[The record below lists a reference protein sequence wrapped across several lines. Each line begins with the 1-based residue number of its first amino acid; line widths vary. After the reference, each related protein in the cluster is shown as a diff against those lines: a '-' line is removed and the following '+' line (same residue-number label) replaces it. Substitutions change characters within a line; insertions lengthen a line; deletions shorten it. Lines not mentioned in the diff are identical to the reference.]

1 MFFMRGKPWLHG
13 VSTEELPA
21 GQEILEEI
29 GAHLRA
35 LHSQDWI
42 GAKNQFLYI
51 FVRSQNRDG
60 YVPYHAQQT
69 ALSELIAINEQ
80 IWKLHKYVCVLETW
94 GPIFKAFVSDRKT
107 KSVGFCAYCE
117 FDHL

>member
-1 MFFMRGKPWLHG
+1 MDLSRYDFAFGDSGYRVIDWLHG

-80 IWKLHKYVCVLETW
+80 I
-94 GPIFKAFVSDRKT
+94 
-107 KSVGFCAYCE
+107 
-117 FDHL
+117 

>member
-1 MFFMRGKPWLHG
+1 MDLSRYDIAFGDSGYRVIDWLHS

-80 IWKLHKYVCVLETW
+80 I
-94 GPIFKAFVSDRKT
+94 
-107 KSVGFCAYCE
+107 
-117 FDHL
+117 

>member
-1 MFFMRGKPWLHG
+1 MDLSRYDIAFGDSGYRVIDWLHG

-51 FVRSQNRDG
+51 LCAAR
-60 YVPYHAQQT
+60 
-69 ALSELIAINEQ
+69 I
-80 IWKLHKYVCVLETW
+80 ETVMCHIMR
-94 GPIFKAFVSDRKT
+94 GRRH
-107 KSVGFCAYCE
+107 Y
-117 FDHL
+117 LNLLL

>member
-1 MFFMRGKPWLHG
+1 MDLSRYDIAFGDSGYHVIDWLHG

-42 GAKNQFLYI
+42 GAKNQFLHI
-51 FVRSQNRDG
+51 FVKSQNRDG

-80 IWKLHKYVCVLETW
+80 I
-94 GPIFKAFVSDRKT
+94 
-107 KSVGFCAYCE
+107 
-117 FDHL
+117 

>member
-1 MFFMRGKPWLHG
+1 MDLSRYDIAFGDSGYRVIDWLHG

-60 YVPYHAQQT
+60 YVQYQAQQT

-80 IWKLHKYVCVLETW
+80 I
-94 GPIFKAFVSDRKT
+94 
-107 KSVGFCAYCE
+107 
-117 FDHL
+117 

>member
-1 MFFMRGKPWLHG
+1 MDLSRYDIAFGDSGYRVIDWLHG

-51 FVRSQNRDG
+51 LCAARIETVMCHIMRSRRHYLN
-60 YVPYHAQQT
+60 
-69 ALSELIAINEQ
+69 LL
-80 IWKLHKYVCVLETW
+80 L
-94 GPIFKAFVSDRKT
+94 
-107 KSVGFCAYCE
+107 
-117 FDHL
+117 

>member
-1 MFFMRGKPWLHG
+1 MDLSRYDIAFGDSGYRVIDWLHG

-51 FVRSQNRDG
+51 FVPSQNRDG

-80 IWKLHKYVCVLETW
+80 I
-94 GPIFKAFVSDRKT
+94 
-107 KSVGFCAYCE
+107 
-117 FDHL
+117 

>member
-1 MFFMRGKPWLHG
+1 MDLSGYDIAFGDSGYRVIDWLHG

-80 IWKLHKYVCVLETW
+80 I
-94 GPIFKAFVSDRKT
+94 
-107 KSVGFCAYCE
+107 
-117 FDHL
+117 

>member
-1 MFFMRGKPWLHG
+1 MDLSRYDIAFGDSGYRVIDWLHG
-13 VSTEELPA
+13 DSTEELPA

-80 IWKLHKYVCVLETW
+80 I
-94 GPIFKAFVSDRKT
+94 
-107 KSVGFCAYCE
+107 
-117 FDHL
+117 

>member
-1 MFFMRGKPWLHG
+1 MALLHQTVTSLRNIKMFFMRGKPWLHG

-80 IWKLHKYVCVLETW
+80 I
-94 GPIFKAFVSDRKT
+94 
-107 KSVGFCAYCE
+107 
-117 FDHL
+117 

>member
-1 MFFMRGKPWLHG
+1 MDLSRYDIAFGDSGYHVIDWLHG

-60 YVPYHAQQT
+60 YVPYHVQQT

-80 IWKLHKYVCVLETW
+80 I
-94 GPIFKAFVSDRKT
+94 
-107 KSVGFCAYCE
+107 
-117 FDHL
+117 

>member
-1 MFFMRGKPWLHG
+1 MDLSRYDIAFGDSGYHVIDWLHG

-51 FVRSQNRDG
+51 FMRSQNRDG

-80 IWKLHKYVCVLETW
+80 I
-94 GPIFKAFVSDRKT
+94 
-107 KSVGFCAYCE
+107 
-117 FDHL
+117 

>member
-1 MFFMRGKPWLHG
+1 MDLSRYDIAFGDSGYHVIDWLHG

-51 FVRSQNRDG
+51 LCAARIETVMCHIMRSRRHYLN
-60 YVPYHAQQT
+60 
-69 ALSELIAINEQ
+69 LL
-80 IWKLHKYVCVLETW
+80 L
-94 GPIFKAFVSDRKT
+94 
-107 KSVGFCAYCE
+107 
-117 FDHL
+117 

>member
-1 MFFMRGKPWLHG
+1 MDLSGYDIAFGDSGYHVIDWLHG

-80 IWKLHKYVCVLETW
+80 I
-94 GPIFKAFVSDRKT
+94 
-107 KSVGFCAYCE
+107 
-117 FDHL
+117 

>member
-1 MFFMRGKPWLHG
+1 MDLSRYDIAFGDSGYRVIDWLHG

-35 LHSQDWI
+35 LHSQYWI

-51 FVRSQNRDG
+51 LCAARIETVMCHIMRSRRHYLN
-60 YVPYHAQQT
+60 
-69 ALSELIAINEQ
+69 LL
-80 IWKLHKYVCVLETW
+80 L
-94 GPIFKAFVSDRKT
+94 
-107 KSVGFCAYCE
+107 
-117 FDHL
+117 

>member
-1 MFFMRGKPWLHG
+1 MLALSLNRWLHG

-51 FVRSQNRDG
+51 LCAAR
-60 YVPYHAQQT
+60 
-69 ALSELIAINEQ
+69 I
-80 IWKLHKYVCVLETW
+80 ETVMCHIMR
-94 GPIFKAFVSDRKT
+94 GRRH
-107 KSVGFCAYCE
+107 Y
-117 FDHL
+117 LNLLL